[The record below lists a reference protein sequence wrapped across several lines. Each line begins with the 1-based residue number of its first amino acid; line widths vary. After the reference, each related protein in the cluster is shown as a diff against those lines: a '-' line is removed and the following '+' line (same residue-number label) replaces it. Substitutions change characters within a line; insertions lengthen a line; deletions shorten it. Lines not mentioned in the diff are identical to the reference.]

1 MKRRSRN
8 NEIRVDGTKKRS
20 TNEALTPIVKTALSL
35 PNERNKMKNQTT
47 TKTENGTHMLIRGRV
62 IYLKNITMD
71 GSQTAI
77 ECDAMTDIQ

>member
-1 MKRRSRN
+1 
-8 NEIRVDGTKKRS
+8 
-20 TNEALTPIVKTALSL
+20 
-35 PNERNKMKNQTT
+35 MKNQTT

-77 ECDAMTDIQ
+77 ECDAMTDMQ